1 MKKIIILFVL
11 LLIAISQ
18 SFAQPQVVTNPMYAR
33 GSTKAYGRSTIT
45 GVAIT
50 DLQEHGF
57 CWSVQPEPTIL
68 DNRTTLT
75 YSRNGYIY
83 RMENLTPATVYYAR
97 AYIITKDGQTIY
109 GDVIKIITI
118 PKGNTTFT
126 YNNGGDADSNTR
138 INAALQSATNYYCD
152 FTSIQGYHV
161 SCNFGADTPTADCSY
176 GGYMRIGPN
185 SANQQTGTVLHEM
198 AHGVGVGT
206 TGTWYGPNSP
216 LRAGGTTGL
225 WLGERATNV
234 IRFWENKQG
243 EYITGDNQHFW
254 PASNS
259 QGSADASALT
269 YGMNGSWEDTG
280 SELLYIGNCLIVQAL
295 GEDGLPPTNGFATP
309 AYTFLHNDNVK
320 YYIKNESDFTG
331 QNTSFLMENAS
342 GNLVNTVISPNDV
355 VANDSA
361 AWYLRFIPSTCYYQ
375 IINAV
380 TGDYFTYNATGTNG
394 IKMTAVTNPLAYNS
408 FQLMGSR
415 SGFVIGIGSNASTV
429 KGYWIVRPQAALNP
443 PCLASSGTLGTTSA
457 ATFNQADAA
466 TAQRWLFLTADEVP
480 KLSDPEATSPEVTAT
495 PVSSTW
501 INLSWN
507 AVASARS
514 YRIYRASYPDSTA
527 YVVLRNS
534 YTQTSYADN
543 FGLTPNT
550 IYWYKVSSVNNSGE
564 SEAVPIKA
572 ITDKA
577 DGTPG
582 DDLSSINS
590 VNAEIF
596 TVYPNPANAGQQ
608 IFVEDENMTGIVSV
622 KIVDMAGRTVLH
634 FDDNKYVYAPQSKGV
649 YFVKLIAKQKTEVCK
664 LIVK

>member
-1 MKKIIILFVL
+1 MKKIIISFVL

-18 SFAQPQVVTNPMYAR
+18 SFAQPKVVTNPMYAR
-33 GSTKAYGRSTIT
+33 GATKAYGRSTIT

-57 CWSVQPEPTIL
+57 CWSTQSEPTIL
-68 DNRTTLT
+68 DNHTTLT

-126 YNNGGDADSNTR
+126 YNNGGDAASNTR
-138 INAALQSATNYYCD
+138 INAALQSAVNYYCD
-152 FTSIQGYHV
+152 FTSIQGYRV

-198 AHGVGVGT
+198 AHGVGVGQHVI
-206 TGTWYGPNSP
+206 WYGPSSP
-216 LRAGGTTGL
+216 VRSGGTTGL

-234 IRFWENKQG
+234 IRFWENKTG
-243 EYITGDNQHFW
+243 EYITGDTQHFW

-259 QGSADASALT
+259 QGSADASSLT

-280 SELLYIGNCLIVQAL
+280 SELLYIGNCLIVQAM
-295 GEDGLPPTNGFATP
+295 GEDGLPPTGGFTTP
-309 AYTFLHNDNVK
+309 AYTFLHNDTVK
-320 YYIKNESDFTG
+320 YYLKNESDFTG
-331 QNTSFLMENAS
+331 QNTSFLMENAL
-342 GNLVNTVISPNDV
+342 GNIVNTVISPNNAV
-355 VANDSA
+355 TNDSA
-361 AWYLRFIPSTCYYQ
+361 AWYLRFLPSTCYYQ
-375 IINAV
+375 IINAA
-380 TGDYFTYNATGTNG
+380 TGHYFTYNATGTNG

-415 SGFVIGIGSNASTV
+415 SGFVVGIGSGVTTV
-429 KGYWIVRPQAALNP
+429 KGYWIVRPQATLNP
-443 PCLASSGTLGTTSA
+443 PCLASSGASGTTTA
-457 ATFNQADAA
+457 ATFNLADAA
-466 TAQRWLFLTADEVP
+466 TTQRWLILTKEDVP
-480 KLSDPEATSPEVTAT
+480 KLSDPAAMSPEVMAT

-507 AVASARS
+507 PVASARS
-514 YRIYRASYPDSTA
+514 YRIYRASYPDSV
-527 YVVLRNS
+527 YIVLRNS
-534 YTQTSYADN
+534 YTQTSYDDN

-550 IYWYKVSSVNNSGE
+550 VYWYKICSVNNNGE
-564 SEAVPIKA
+564 SDAAPIKV

-582 DDLSSINS
+582 DDITAING
-590 VNAEIF
+590 VNAENF
-596 TVYPNPANAGQQ
+596 TVYPNPVNAGQQ
-608 IFVEDENMTGIVSV
+608 IFVEDAKTTGAFSV
-622 KIVDMAGRTVLH
+622 KIVDAAGRTVLR
-634 FDDNKYVYAPQSKGV
+634 FDDNKYVYAPKGKGV
-649 YFVKLIAKQKTEVCK
+649 YFLKIVSEEKTEVSK
-664 LIVK
+664 IIVK